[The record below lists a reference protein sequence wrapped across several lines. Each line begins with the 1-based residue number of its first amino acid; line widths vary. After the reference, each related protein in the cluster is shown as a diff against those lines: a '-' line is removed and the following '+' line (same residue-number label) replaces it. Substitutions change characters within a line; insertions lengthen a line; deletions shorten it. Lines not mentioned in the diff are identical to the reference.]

1 MARDGRERL
10 WAFLDLLDARPA
22 LKKSLLIG
30 VPVLVVAAGLGF
42 WGYGHFAQT
51 VKPAAPSP
59 REAETP
65 AQIAAPPVRQHAEY
79 TARPPQPKLDSAPIP
94 GPRYVHRGGSV
105 LRDRAKTSG
114 HSLKKETKGAKVIL
128 EGLEDG
134 GWARVTD
141 GNIHGWMRAS
151 VLGVN
156 PPDAN

>member
-1 MARDGRERL
+1 
-10 WAFLDLLDARPA
+10 
-22 LKKSLLIG
+22 
-30 VPVLVVAAGLGF
+30 
-42 WGYGHFAQT
+42 
-51 VKPAAPSP
+51 
-59 REAETP
+59 
-65 AQIAAPPVRQHAEY
+65 
-79 TARPPQPKLDSAPIP
+79 
-94 GPRYVHRGGSV
+94 